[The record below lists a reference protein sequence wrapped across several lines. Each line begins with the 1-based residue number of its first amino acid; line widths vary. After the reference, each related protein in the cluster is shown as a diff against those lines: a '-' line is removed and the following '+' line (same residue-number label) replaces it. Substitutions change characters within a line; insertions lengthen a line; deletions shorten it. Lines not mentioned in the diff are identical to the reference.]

1 MSEETAKAEKPPA
14 TELVQSVLMV
24 TPMDDRCLNVLQQ
37 KLADRIDALTSHE
50 LISVPRAIKRF
61 LAFLDQ
67 SPLLG
72 AALDEL
78 RNTRPPDW
86 VQGQLDQLRA
96 SFPVEGENDL
106 DAAVIGYFALKEFGK
121 HFNIIIQTS
130 RYFGEAKGDD
140 AYLKRFWK
148 LFLEPLSFY
157 LREALPIGA

>member
-1 MSEETAKAEKPPA
+1 MYGMDDTACDDLPRGVLIGTVDLWDCTGTEGDFQLARPRPPVSEETAKAEKPPA

-78 RNTRPPDW
+78 VTRDP
-86 VQGQLDQLRA
+86 Q
-96 SFPVEGENDL
+96 
-106 DAAVIGYFALKEFGK
+106 IG
-121 HFNIIIQTS
+121 
-130 RYFGEAKGDD
+130 
-140 AYLKRFWK
+140 
-148 LFLEPLSFY
+148 
-157 LREALPIGA
+157 